1 MNSSS
6 KFEFQPLPYSYDALT
21 LEIHY
26 SKYHKAH
33 YDNFINAIKGSEME
47 AIEVWEHVY
56 YLKYQNKRPAY
67 LDAFGKVVN
76 REVVAKRY
84 ENALHTVLITIFKN
98 KLYG

>member
-6 KFEFQPLPYSYDALT
+6 KFEFQPLPYSYDVLT

-26 SKYHKAH
+26 SKYHKAY

-47 AIEVWEHVY
+47 AIEVWEHAY

-67 LDAFGKVVN
+67 LDAFWKVVN

-84 ENALHTVLITIFKN
+84 ENALYTV
-98 KLYG
+98 G